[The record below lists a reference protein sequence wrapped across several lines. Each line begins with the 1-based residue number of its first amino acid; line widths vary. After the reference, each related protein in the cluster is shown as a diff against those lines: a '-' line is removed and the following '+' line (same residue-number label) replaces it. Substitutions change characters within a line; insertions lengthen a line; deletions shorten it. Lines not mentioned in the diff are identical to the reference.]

1 MKVADLAPVYL
12 AEGPFVTVVLATES
26 RTEDAAEQL
35 RIRWDVVLR
44 ELDGLG
50 VDGATREALTA
61 ARGDHSL
68 GGARLLVASGGEVRL
83 AVSLPEPPPTES
95 VRVDPLPHLGL
106 LVDHLSMQQTY
117 VLAQVD
123 RTGADVHVHGELA
136 VPDVGY
142 TVEGSRQ
149 HHLTKVRGAGMAQ
162 ARMQRRAEQNW
173 QFNAEDVA
181 SVVDSAAREVSAD
194 LVVLTGD
201 ETMTAELER
210 RLPERLLPLTVRVPG
225 GRASPTARQD
235 SVADHV
241 VEAVTQRFLA
251 QREAFIDKFRQEVGQ
266 EDKGSAGVADTVRA
280 LQRGQVDV
288 LVLSDALAD
297 TDGWFGPEAAQLST
311 DRQELVDMG
320 VERPVS
326 APLVDVLLRA
336 AVGTAASVAFFA
348 GDDPST
354 PGEGVG
360 ALLRYALP
368 DGV

>member
-35 RIRWDVVLR
+35 RVRWGNVLR
-44 ELDGLG
+44 ELEGLG
-50 VDGATREALTA
+50 VDEATRDALTA
-61 ARGDHSL
+61 ARGDHAL
-68 GGARLLVASGGEVRL
+68 GGTRLLVAAQGRVHL
-83 AVSLPEPPPTES
+83 AVSLPEPPTAES
-95 VRVDPLPHLGL
+95 VRLDPLPHLGL

-117 VLAQVD
+117 VVAQVD

-136 VPDVGY
+136 VPDAAY

-149 HHLTKVRGAGMAQ
+149 HHLTKVGGGGYAH

-173 QFNAEDVA
+173 QFNAEEIV
-181 SVVDSAAREVSAD
+181 SVLDGAAREVSAD

-210 RLPERLLPLTVRVPG
+210 RLPERLVPVTVRVPG
-225 GRASPTARQD
+225 GRQPDGSTD
-235 SVADHV
+235 TVADHV
-241 VEAVTQRFLA
+241 VDAVTQRFRS

-266 EDKGSAGVADTVRA
+266 EDKGATGVDDTVRA
-280 LQRGQVDV
+280 LRRAQVDV
-288 LVLSDALAD
+288 LVLSAAVPER
-297 TDGWFGPEAAQLST
+297 TAWFGPQAAHLAL
-311 DRQELVDMG
+311 DRQEVVDMG
-320 VERPVS
+320 VAEPVE

-336 AVGTAASVAFFA
+336 AVATDASVAFFA
-348 GDDPST
+348 ADDPST
-354 PGEGVG
+354 PAEGVG